1 MQTISSW
8 NETSQD
14 ALSVLGGI
22 EDLDQ
27 AVACGAVYYLWAKDH
42 GGIRSEVAQREV
54 TTLASSPQACYT
66 RYPSSATCFMRR
78 STRDGRRHR
87 VRNWK
92 QRSWLENRKRAR
104 RFRFFSST
112 TRTSDKPG
120 QLLKDWDES
129 ELTETPPMETELAAT
144 DSPGLVPVKFESRV
158 TELGILELF
167 CKSSRTN
174 ESWKLELQVRSA
186 D

>member
-1 MQTISSW
+1 MAES
-8 NETSQD
+8 
-14 ALSVLGGI
+14 G
-22 EDLDQ
+22 
-27 AVACGAVYYLWAKDH
+27 
-42 GGIRSEVAQREV
+42 SEVAQREV

-66 RYPSSATCFMRR
+66 RYPRPLHALCVVPHGMEEGTECEIGNKEVGLR
-78 STRDGRRHR
+78 TG
-87 VRNWK
+87 
-92 QRSWLENRKRAR
+92 KRA

-158 TELGILELF
+158 TELGILER
-167 CKSSRTN
+167 SVNRPEPTN
-174 ESWKLELQVRSA
+174 RGS
-186 D
+186 